1 MTHVSPRRSLAIPRT
16 RRAFALLLVLWTFML
31 SVVVV
36 GSIQSTAYAQA
47 VGGREALA
55 RTRAY
60 WAARS
65 GVEAT
70 LARVENATLDS
81 DQTNAFRVFDDAA
94 QVAEGTI
101 DRAIYTVVHSTPTGE
116 VLGPADAHAK
126 LNINRLTPEQLLNIE
141 PLMSEDIVASI
152 VDWID
157 GDDESLALGAEFSYY
172 NSQTPPYQPRNAF
185 FRSMQELELVAGVT
199 VDEVRGED
207 WNLNTLL
214 DPNED
219 DDDASLPWDNRD
231 GKLDLGWAGVLTA
244 ASVESHYTTT
254 GEEYVDLTAAAT
266 ADVTKLTGVE
276 DDQAKVIIDH
286 ASESGATMADYIR
299 TPLAQLQS
307 QSGSGNDT
315 TTFGFNSSPQVA
327 SLSDE
332 QLTKLLDTC
341 SIGPIPAGVI
351 PGRLNINTCERETLE
366 MLPDIP
372 PELVDEI
379 IAERDTR
386 PDGFASII
394 ELAEVQGMSRTRL
407 AQIYDLLTVR
417 SNVIEA
423 TVRGRD
429 VATGIEVEIV
439 VTIDRSSVPAV
450 IKEFRVQ

>member
-1 MTHVSPRRSLAIPRT
+1 
-16 RRAFALLLVLWTFML
+16 
-31 SVVVV
+31 
-36 GSIQSTAYAQA
+36 
-47 VGGREALA
+47 
-55 RTRAY
+55 
-60 WAARS
+60 
-65 GVEAT
+65 
-70 LARVENATLDS
+70 
-81 DQTNAFRVFDDAA
+81 
-94 QVAEGTI
+94 
-101 DRAIYTVVHSTPTGE
+101 
-116 VLGPADAHAK
+116 
-126 LNINRLTPEQLLNIE
+126 
-141 PLMSEDIVASI
+141 
-152 VDWID
+152 
-157 GDDESLALGAEFSYY
+157 
-172 NSQTPPYQPRNAF
+172 
-185 FRSMQELELVAGVT
+185 
-199 VDEVRGED
+199 
-207 WNLNTLL
+207 
-214 DPNED
+214 
-219 DDDASLPWDNRD
+219 
-231 GKLDLGWAGVLTA
+231 
-244 ASVESHYTTT
+244 
-254 GEEYVDLTAAAT
+254 
-266 ADVTKLTGVE
+266 
-276 DDQAKVIIDH
+276 
-286 ASESGATMADYIR
+286 MADYIR